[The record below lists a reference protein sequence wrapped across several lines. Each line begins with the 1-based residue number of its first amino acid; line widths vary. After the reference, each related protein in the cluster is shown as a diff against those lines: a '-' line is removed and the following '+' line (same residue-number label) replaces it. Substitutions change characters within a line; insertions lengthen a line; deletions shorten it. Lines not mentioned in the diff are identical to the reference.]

1 MFKYRIKLWG
11 LDKKLKAS
19 DVHELIRLRNQHA
32 TSEDSL
38 QFLVRGK
45 PVDWKRV
52 GRYMK
57 RHKMAGHPGA
67 KIPAN
72 LIPVSTSIRAI
83 DPPDEQKLY
92 DMLSTIFT
100 QYVEGSL
107 ESGRWYIKSTKTG
120 LDLLGPN
127 GDDAFKLM
135 MDWGN
140 LFIDANRLLD
150 FNKIKR
156 GFAVLNH
163 CLDMVQRL
171 IESEDPW
178 LQIQMIGV
186 VCMQRRDDIA
196 KSISSYFRNITL
208 KVLPARHP
216 LTVIWEYWHKLQ
228 YLSMYRVVKQFWS
241 SWTRRLC
248 GHNPE
253 LSNKTRLLSITI
265 YYDILGEMAETEEE
279 YENLEAEL
287 RAQIQTIRELYTTDD
302 GYITTNLLI
311 DLADTLTDTG
321 KYSQAESVLSEVED
335 LLARNDRTNDEG
347 SWHLRSRWV
356 NSRCIHFERIEDWSS
371 ALKFCREW
379 VEVLEDKLG
388 RSSFAV
394 RETRICMARYSQEL
408 KAAEAE
414 ELEAAYEEAVLE
426 MSRMLCEP
434 EESGSDTIEEQGE
447 EETVCTKVA
456 HAT

>member
-57 RHKMAGHPGA
+57 RHKMNGNPGA
-67 KIPAN
+67 AIPAN
-72 LIPVSTSIRAI
+72 LVPMSTSIRAI

-92 DMLSTIFT
+92 EMLSTIFT

-107 ESGRWYIKSTKTG
+107 ESGRWYIETTEAG
-120 LDLLGPN
+120 LDLLGPH
-127 GDDAFKLM
+127 GHDAFNLVL
-135 MDWGN
+135 DWAN
-140 LFIDANRLLD
+140 LFLDAERLLVL
-150 FNKIKR
+150 NKIKR

-178 LQIQMIGV
+178 LQIEMIRA
-186 VCMQRRDDIA
+186 VCMQGNDDIS
-196 KSISSYFRNITL
+196 KSISSFFRNITL

-216 LTVIWEYWHKLQ
+216 LTIFWENWHKLRS
-228 YLSMYRVVKQFWS
+228 LSMYRVVERAWS
-241 SWTRRLC
+241 SWRRYVC
-248 GHNPE
+248 GHHTE
-253 LSNKTRLLSITI
+253 RGSETRLVGISF
-265 YYDILGEMAETEEE
+265 YYKHLYLMAETEEE

-287 RAQIQTIRELYTTDD
+287 RAQTQTIQELYTADD
-302 GYITTNLLI
+302 GYMTKSLWVH
-311 DLADTLTDTG
+311 LADTLIDTG
-321 KYSQAESVLSEVED
+321 QYSQAESVLSKVED
-335 LLARNDRTNDEG
+335 WLARNDGTNDER
-347 SWHLRSRWV
+347 SWLLRSRWV
-356 NSRCIHFERIEDWSS
+356 ISRCCLFGQIEEDWSS
-371 ALKFCREW
+371 ALKLCWEW
-379 VEVLEDKLG
+379 VKVLEDKFG
-388 RSSFAV
+388 RSHTFV
-394 RETRICMARYSQEL
+394 RNIRMCIATCSREL

-426 MSRMLCEP
+426 MSRMLCGP
-434 EESGSDTIEEQGE
+434 E
-447 EETVCTKVA
+447 
-456 HAT
+456 